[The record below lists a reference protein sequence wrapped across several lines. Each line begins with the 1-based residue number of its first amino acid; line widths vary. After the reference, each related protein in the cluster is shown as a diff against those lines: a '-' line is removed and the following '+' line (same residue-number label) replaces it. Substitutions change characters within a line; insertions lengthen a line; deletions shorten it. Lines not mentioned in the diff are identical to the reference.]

1 MTKPETNETKE
12 AFLHRFM
19 SDADARR
26 DYANET
32 ERFERAAAIWENR
45 AVLGEA
51 ANSLGYNAERDGAE
65 AFGGPH
71 IQPGVVGY
79 PEMVHPISKKK
90 GIAILV
96 EKETLDRMRPTM
108 KGVPIVNWA
117 HDMSGGSQKW
127 LAEGKAVGVVAD
139 NRWDSELG
147 YDFCETMIW
156 DKEAKANA
164 RNGFRWSNAWKDE
177 DIDWTPGVH
186 NGIPYDGRLVAAHY
200 THLAIVPEPR
210 YKGAVIFANTDTPG
224 GLMFNL
230 FGKDGKKVE
239 LAKDAMLEV
248 GGKKV
253 SLEEVVNS
261 MASAEAEKAKV
272 SATLAKDGVLG
283 EKDSIEIGG
292 KKYNLAE
299 VTNALAA
306 SEKVKTDAEAARKAA
321 ESVAAKPLSTAELVA
336 APEFVNAVA
345 AAVTAGLEKA
355 KGDGFFNAV
364 DKIAKARGQGEEAKG
379 PKLQTQRERLKA
391 GAKRFGG
398 KPAEAAE

>member
-108 KGVPIVNWA
+108 KGVPVVNWA

-164 RNGFRWSNAWKDE
+164 RNGFRWSNAWKEDE
-177 DIDWTPGVH
+177 IDWTPGVH
-186 NGIPYDGRLVAAHY
+186 NGVHFDGRLVAAHY
-200 THLAIVPEPR
+200 THLAIVPSPR
-210 YKGAVIFANTDTPG
+210 YEGAVIFANTIPRRSHVQPVRQGRKEG
-224 GLMFNL
+224 GARRRARPS
-230 FGKDGKKVE
+230 KSDGKKR
-239 LAKDAMLEV
+239 
-248 GGKKV
+248 
-253 SLEEVVNS
+253 SLEEVRERAS
-261 MASAEAEKAKV
+261 PRPTKASAIVTA
-272 SATLAKDGVLG
+272 LAKG
-283 EKDSIEIGG
+283 
-292 KKYNLAE
+292 
-299 VTNALAA
+299 
-306 SEKVKTDAEAARKAA
+306 SESRTRIHDRDRRQEAHRR
-321 ESVAAKPLSTAELVA
+321 S
-336 APEFVNAVA
+336 
-345 AAVTAGLEKA
+345 
-355 KGDGFFNAV
+355 
-364 DKIAKARGQGEEAKG
+364 R
-379 PKLQTQRERLKA
+379 
-391 GAKRFGG
+391 
-398 KPAEAAE
+398 